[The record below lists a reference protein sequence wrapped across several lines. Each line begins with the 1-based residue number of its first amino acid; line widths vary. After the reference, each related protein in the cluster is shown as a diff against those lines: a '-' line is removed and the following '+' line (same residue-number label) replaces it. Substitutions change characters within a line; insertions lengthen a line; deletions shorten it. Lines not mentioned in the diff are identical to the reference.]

1 MATVSECF
9 YPLRW
14 AIAVYWR
21 FRRSVAILSHSKT
34 KIYVDWRRIYF
45 DNHLFFPLLLIFSPV
60 NEKLRPLRTKAIIS
74 NWFWSWRR
82 GVKKGLEETLG
93 PSTHNWQSTTR
104 NASTNSPRRSLC
116 CREKSRSE
124 PSNALGVFEAPT
136 TSGCFLRW
144 QNHCWTKQFP
154 SPFGRPTTFCSG
166 TGITISFSFVFVIWS
181 LPPWWRMMIMSC
193 LFSFSRS
200 LDTSPTM
207 LSSSPSF
214 TQPHEQT
221 QLHGPGNFNFA
232 NFFFF
237 FWFAVVVVGVGFKE
251 VLYFYSS
258 GDA

>member
-1 MATVSECF
+1 MWIDVEFTLTIIC
-9 YPLRW
+9 
-14 AIAVYWR
+14 
-21 FRRSVAILSHSKT
+21 
-34 KIYVDWRRIYF
+34 
-45 DNHLFFPLLLIFSPV
+45 FSPFCWFLV
-60 NEKLRPLRTKAIIS
+60 QWMRSLGHWGLKPSYPIGFGVGEEVWKRGLKRHWGLQPTIGRALPGMPLRT
-74 NWFWSWRR
+74 
-82 GVKKGLEETLG
+82 
-93 PSTHNWQSTTR
+93 
-104 NASTNSPRRSLC
+104 RRSLC
-116 CREKSRSE
+116 CCEKSRSE
-124 PSNALGVFEAPT
+124 PSNALGVFQAPT

-166 TGITISFSFVFVIWS
+166 TGITISFLFVFVIWS

-221 QLHGPGNFNFA
+221 QLRGPGNFNFA

-237 FWFAVVVVGVGFKE
+237 FDLLWLLLGLVSRR
-251 VLYFYSS
+251 FYSS

>member
-9 YPLRW
+9 YPLRC

-60 NEKLRPLRTKAIIS
+60 NEKLS
-74 NWFWSWRR
+74 
-82 GVKKGLEETLG
+82 
-93 PSTHNWQSTTR
+93 HNWQSTTR

-166 TGITISFSFVFVIWS
+166 TGITISFLFVFVIWS

-251 VLYFYSS
+251 VL
-258 GDA
+258 